1 MMTRNV
7 GTTDRALRLIAG
19 VVLLALTW
27 IAPIA
32 VFHSALAV
40 TLATIAGLVLVGTA
54 LFRFCPLYT
63 ALGMNTCGMK

>member
-1 MMTRNV
+1 MTQNV

-32 VFHSALAV
+32 VFHGTLVV
-40 TLATIAGLVLVGTA
+40 TLATVVGLVMVGTA
-54 LFRFCPLYT
+54 LFRFCPLYA
-63 ALGMNTCGMK
+63 ALGMNTCAVK